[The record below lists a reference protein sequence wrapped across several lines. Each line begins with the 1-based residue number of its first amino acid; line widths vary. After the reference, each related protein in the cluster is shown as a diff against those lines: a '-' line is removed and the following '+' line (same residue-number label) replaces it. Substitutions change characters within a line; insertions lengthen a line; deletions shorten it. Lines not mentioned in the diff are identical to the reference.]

1 MFSTIKS
8 VISGAIVSTL
18 IVASANSM
26 ANDNGLPDLGT
37 SALTALSIEKEKRLG
52 EVIYEQFRGN
62 ANILHD
68 PLVKEYINDLGNRL
82 VAHADDVKFPFT
94 FFVVNE
100 PSINAFAFYGGHIG
114 IQSGLIDAAET
125 ESQLASVLAH
135 EIAHV
140 TQRHIARRKQAANE
154 NAPLTLAG
162 FIGAILLAA
171 VSPQAVM
178 ASLMATSAGSQ
189 QAMINHTRSNE
200 MEADRIGMNILVN
213 SGYDPAASAEF
224 FEKLQEQIRYK
235 TKLPPFLVTHPL
247 PDSRVSD
254 ARLRAMQYERK
265 FYSDNIDFLL
275 IKARVRARFVTN
287 YSKEDLKSEI
297 KDLNNRIAKAS
308 AIRKFALQYEL
319 LLRLVDSKQFD
330 KATDLYSQMVEKAPN
345 NMFLLDTYTDL
356 MTASKQYDKA
366 ISKLKKA
373 YELKPNNS
381 IVTLNLANTYLEAES
396 YQQAI
401 ELLEYYLIGKP
412 NDFLATQ
419 MLMEAYNKVKNMA
432 KYNSTKAEL
441 YALMARYGEA
451 IGLADKAMS
460 FLGKND
466 NTEISRLQAL
476 KRQYRERLNYIQDLK
491 DQF

>member
-1 MFSTIKS
+1 MFSTIKTVVS
-8 VISGAIVSTL
+8 ASLLSTAIF
-18 IVASANSM
+18 ASAHSM
-26 ANDNGLPDLGT
+26 ANQSDLPDLGT
-37 SALTALSIEKEKRLG
+37 SALTALTIEKEKRLG
-52 EVIYEQFRGN
+52 DVIYEQFRGN

-68 PLVKEYINDLGNRL
+68 PLIKEYINDLGNRL

-114 IQSGLIDAAET
+114 IQSGLIDAADS

-162 FIGAILLAA
+162 FIGALLLAA

-178 ASLMATSAGSQ
+178 ASLMATSAGAQ
-189 QAMINHTRSNE
+189 QAMINYTRGNE
-200 MEADRIGMNILVN
+200 LEADRIGMTILAN
-213 SGYDPAASAEF
+213 SGYDPNASAEF
-224 FEKLQEQIRYK
+224 FEKLQAQIRYK
-235 TKLPPFLVTHPL
+235 TKLPPFLITHPM

-265 FYSDNIDFLL
+265 FYSDKIDFLL
-275 IKARVRARFVTN
+275 VKSRIRARFSGELGEQALSDVIT
-287 YSKEDLKSEI
+287 
-297 KDLNNRIAKAS
+297 DLNNRIEKS
-308 AIRKFALQYEL
+308 SSTKKFALQYEL
-319 LLRLVDSKQFD
+319 LLRLVDNKQF
-330 KATDLYSQMVEKAPN
+330 KEAERLYETMYKLAPN
-345 NMFLLDTYTDL
+345 NLFLLDTYTDL
-356 MTASKQYDKA
+356 MSASKQYDKA
-366 ISKLKKA
+366 IVKLKKA
-373 YELKPNNS
+373 YEVMPNNS
-381 IVTLNLANTYLEAES
+381 IVTLNLANTYLQAGQ

-401 ELLEYYLIGKP
+401 ELLEYYLISKP
-412 NDFLATQ
+412 KDFLATQ
-419 MLMEAYNKVKNMA
+419 ILMESYKKSKNMA
-432 KYNSTKAEL
+432 KYNGTKAEL

-451 IGLADKAMS
+451 ISFADKAMS

-476 KRQYRERLNYIQDLK
+476 KRQYRERLSYIQDLK